1 MAEEGVSSDV
11 RAQLAA
17 RIDAIGRAAP
27 HDMRIELNIL
37 RRLARLHQVMPVL
50 AVIPMLDAA
59 LARGER
65 GPLVL
70 GGLGVLREAAGCGRI
85 DEQAACIFAA
95 AASVRLAGG

>member
-17 RIDAIGRAAP
+17 RIDAIGCAAP
-27 HDMRIELNIL
+27 NDMRIELNML
-37 RRLARLHQVMPVL
+37 RRLARLHRVMPVL
-50 AVIPMLDAA
+50 AEIPLLDAA

-85 DEQAACIFAA
+85 DEQAASIFAA

>member
-11 RAQLAA
+11 RAELAA
-17 RIDAIGRAAP
+17 RIEAIGRAAP
-27 HDMRIELNIL
+27 NDMRIELNML
-37 RRLARLHQVMPVL
+37 RRLARLHRVTPVL
-50 AVIPMLDAA
+50 AVIPLLDAA

-85 DEQAACIFAA
+85 DEQAANVFAA
-95 AASVRLAGG
+95 AASVRLTGG

>member
-11 RAQLAA
+11 RAELAA

-27 HDMRIELNIL
+27 NDMRIELNML
-37 RRLARLHQVMPVL
+37 RRVARLHRVMPVL
-50 AVIPMLDAA
+50 AVIPLLDAA

-65 GPLVL
+65 GPLVF

-85 DEQAACIFAA
+85 DEHAASIFAA